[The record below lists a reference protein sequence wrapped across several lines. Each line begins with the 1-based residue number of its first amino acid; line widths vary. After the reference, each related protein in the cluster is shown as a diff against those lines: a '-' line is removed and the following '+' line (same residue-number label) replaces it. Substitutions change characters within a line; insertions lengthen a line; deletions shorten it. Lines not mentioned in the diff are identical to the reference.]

1 MTHVQNC
8 LKYQQK
14 CNFLTNVYSRISRAG
29 YTFYAIKN
37 NYFNHNFYAQELIE
51 KMGLE
56 IILYN
61 RFFHEIKKR
70 LFGKVVTNELEFFH
84 EKNRR

>member
-1 MTHVQNC
+1 MTYGYN
-8 LKYQQK
+8 
-14 CNFLTNVYSRISRAG
+14 RISTAG

-37 NYFNHNFYAQELIE
+37 NNFNDNFYAQELIE

-70 LFGKVVTNELEFFH
+70 LLGKVVTNELEFSH
-84 EKNRR
+84 EKKSKLNK